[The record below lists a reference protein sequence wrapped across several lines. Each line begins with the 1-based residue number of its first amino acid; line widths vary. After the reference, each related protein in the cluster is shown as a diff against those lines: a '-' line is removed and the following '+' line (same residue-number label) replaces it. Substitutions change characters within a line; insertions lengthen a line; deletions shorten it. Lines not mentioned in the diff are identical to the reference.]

1 MILHIVSKMKSLYEY
16 LLESSIERYTMKIT
30 LKQFID
36 KYIELSKLSKS
47 KAISELVSNL
57 NMYSDGG
64 PNKEDWIT
72 SSQSKEISFDAH
84 TETISG
90 KEYLYIEIHDSSYDT
105 MKVAFNM
112 KKVDFAERL
121 YDWFKKKAM
130 INLKSYVV
138 MKEELDGDNIQWKFD
153 NWSKGIESSV
163 LDAFMLNASY
173 QKDIEGFKKLVD
185 NSGINFNALTD
196 MMNDDAKGLP
206 DNYDNIYILKKII
219 DTINILNKGKND

>member
-1 MILHIVSKMKSLYEY
+1 MKSLSEY

-36 KYIELSKLSKS
+36 KYIELSKLPKS

-72 SSQSKEISFDAH
+72 SRQSKEISFDAY

-90 KEYLYIEIHDSSYDT
+90 KEYLYIEIHDSNYDT

-112 KKVDFAERL
+112 KKVDFAEQL
-121 YDWFKKKAM
+121 YDWFKNTGRK
-130 INLKSYVV
+130 
-138 MKEELDGDNIQWKFD
+138 Q
-153 NWSKGIESSV
+153 
-163 LDAFMLNASY
+163 
-173 QKDIEGFKKLVD
+173 
-185 NSGINFNALTD
+185 
-196 MMNDDAKGLP
+196 
-206 DNYDNIYILKKII
+206 
-219 DTINILNKGKND
+219 

>member
-1 MILHIVSKMKSLYEY
+1 MKSLSEY
-16 LLESSIERYTMKIT
+16 VKTLLESSIERYTMKIT

-36 KYIELSKLSKS
+36 KYIELSKLSKN

-90 KEYLYIEIHDSSYDT
+90 KEYLYIEIHDSNYDT

-112 KKVDFAERL
+112 KKVDFAEQL
-121 YDWFKKKAM
+121 YDWFKNTGRK
-130 INLKSYVV
+130 
-138 MKEELDGDNIQWKFD
+138 Q
-153 NWSKGIESSV
+153 
-163 LDAFMLNASY
+163 
-173 QKDIEGFKKLVD
+173 
-185 NSGINFNALTD
+185 
-196 MMNDDAKGLP
+196 
-206 DNYDNIYILKKII
+206 
-219 DTINILNKGKND
+219 

>member
-1 MILHIVSKMKSLYEY
+1 MIPHIVSKMKSLSEY

-36 KYIELSKLSKS
+36 KYIELSKLSKI

-90 KEYLYIEIHDSSYDT
+90 KEYLYIEIHDSRYDT

-112 KKVDFAERL
+112 KKVDFAEQL
-121 YDWFKKKAM
+121 YDWFKNTGRK
-130 INLKSYVV
+130 
-138 MKEELDGDNIQWKFD
+138 Q
-153 NWSKGIESSV
+153 
-163 LDAFMLNASY
+163 
-173 QKDIEGFKKLVD
+173 
-185 NSGINFNALTD
+185 
-196 MMNDDAKGLP
+196 
-206 DNYDNIYILKKII
+206 
-219 DTINILNKGKND
+219 

>member
-1 MILHIVSKMKSLYEY
+1 MKSLSEY
-16 LLESSIERYTMKIT
+16 VKTLLESSIERYSIKIT

-72 SSQSKEISFDAH
+72 SNQSKEISFDAY

-105 MKVAFNM
+105 MKIAFNM
-112 KKVDFAERL
+112 KEVDFAEKL
-121 YDWFKKKAM
+121 YDWFKNTGKKR
-130 INLKSYVV
+130 
-138 MKEELDGDNIQWKFD
+138 
-153 NWSKGIESSV
+153 
-163 LDAFMLNASY
+163 
-173 QKDIEGFKKLVD
+173 
-185 NSGINFNALTD
+185 
-196 MMNDDAKGLP
+196 
-206 DNYDNIYILKKII
+206 
-219 DTINILNKGKND
+219 

>member
-1 MILHIVSKMKSLYEY
+1 MKSLSEY
-16 LLESSIERYTMKIT
+16 VKTLLESSIERYTMKIT

-90 KEYLYIEIHDSSYDT
+90 KEYLYIEIHDSNYDT

-112 KKVDFAERL
+112 KKVDFAEQL
-121 YDWFKKKAM
+121 YDWFKNTGRK
-130 INLKSYVV
+130 
-138 MKEELDGDNIQWKFD
+138 Q
-153 NWSKGIESSV
+153 
-163 LDAFMLNASY
+163 
-173 QKDIEGFKKLVD
+173 
-185 NSGINFNALTD
+185 
-196 MMNDDAKGLP
+196 
-206 DNYDNIYILKKII
+206 
-219 DTINILNKGKND
+219 

>member
-90 KEYLYIEIHDSSYDT
+90 KEYLYIEIHDPIYDT

-112 KKVDFAERL
+112 KKVDFAKQL
-121 YDWFKKKAM
+121 YDWFKNTGKK
-130 INLKSYVV
+130 
-138 MKEELDGDNIQWKFD
+138 Q
-153 NWSKGIESSV
+153 
-163 LDAFMLNASY
+163 
-173 QKDIEGFKKLVD
+173 
-185 NSGINFNALTD
+185 
-196 MMNDDAKGLP
+196 
-206 DNYDNIYILKKII
+206 
-219 DTINILNKGKND
+219 